1 MNNFKLLC
9 LAFTFLCFCV
19 FAGCSAKYHRESVD
33 LTAYDIIQ
41 NTQGSSLGKIE
52 PFTIDNPAE
61 ELRQR
66 IIKTQPIQISHPASA
81 GIQYLEQIEHW
92 PNDGYLQSA
101 TFTQNVTDETN
112 VITLDLIEALQVA
125 AQNSREYQRQKE
137 QVFQEALNLDLEREE
152 FRTSFFAGWSSQY
165 QLDRTDSDNPNGVV
179 TEGLSNNFSPSISR
193 TFLSGAQLTAQLGW
207 DLAMLLSPRDI
218 SSRGLFGDASLSIPL
233 LRGAGK
239 HIIAEPLTQ
248 AQRNMVYTI
257 FEFERF
263 KRSFAVDIADQYLS
277 VLQRLDAVNNAE
289 QNYRSL
295 ILSAR
300 RAQMD
305 LRQGD
310 ISPVQVDQAY
320 QDELSARNNWVSS
333 LQAFASAMD
342 SFKLQLGLPVE
353 ANLELNR
360 DDFKSLAQSSASII
374 AGATSLDRDEEVP
387 PADAEIILDNPT
399 SLDAGRFEIDPT
411 EAIELA
417 FNNRLDLRISQGHV
431 YDSQRQVVI
440 AADGLKTEITLFGSA
455 STGQGRG
462 IGSAGQPDST
472 VLDLNSGSYSAI
484 LNIDLPTE
492 RTREAIAFRRSYISL
507 EQSVRSLQE
516 LEDRIKLEI
525 RNHLRTLQEERESLR
540 IQARSVNL
548 AEQRVESTN
557 LNLQAGRIEIR
568 DLLEAQEDLLSAQN
582 ALTAAM
588 VNYRIAELELQRDLG
603 VLEVNHEGMWVEYD
617 PEVINNEEIENR

>member
-1 MNNFKLLC
+1 MKLPQWIFCC
-9 LAFTFLCFCV
+9 LLTLSGCV
-19 FAGCSAKYHRESVD
+19 LGGCSAKYHRESVD
-33 LTAYDIIQ
+33 KTTYQTILE
-41 NTQGSSLGKIE
+41 TQKAGLGKTE
-52 PFTIDNPAE
+52 PFTINNPEE

-66 IIKTQPIQISHPASA
+66 IMKTQPILLSHPASA
-81 GIQYLEQIEHW
+81 GTQYLEPIEHW

-101 TFTQNVTDETN
+101 TFTQDVTDETQ
-112 VITLDLIEALQVA
+112 VIILDLLEALQVA
-125 AQNSREYQRQKE
+125 ARNSREYQSQKE
-137 QVFQEALNLDLEREE
+137 QVFQEALNLDLAREE
-152 FRTSFFAGWSSQY
+152 FRTSFFAAWSTQY
-165 QLDRTDSDNPNGVV
+165 ELDRTESDDPGGIV
-179 TEGLSNNFSPSISR
+179 TEGIANNFSPSFSK

-218 SSRGLFGDASLSIPL
+218 SSRGLFGDASLTIPL
-233 LRGAGK
+233 LRGAGR
-239 HIIAEPLTQ
+239 HIVAEPLTQ
-248 AQRNMVYTI
+248 AQRDMVYAI
-257 FEFERF
+257 YEFERF
-263 KRSFAVDIADQYLS
+263 KRSFVVDIADQYLS
-277 VLQRLDAVNNAE
+277 VLQRLDEVNNAE

-333 LQAFASAMD
+333 LQEFAGAMD
-342 SFKLQLGLPVE
+342 AFKLQLGLPVE
-353 ANLELNR
+353 ANIELSR
-360 DDFKSLAQSSASII
+360 EDFDRLAQSSESIL
-374 AGATSLDRDEEVP
+374 ADATTFDREEDIP
-387 PADAEIILDNPT
+387 AADAEIVLDDPT
-399 SLDAGRFEIDPT
+399 GLEAGRFDISPR

-417 FNNRLDLRISQGHV
+417 FQNRLDLRVTQGQV
-431 YDSQRQVVI
+431 YDAQRQVVI

-462 IGSAGQPDST
+462 IGSAGQLDAE
-472 VLDLNSGSYSAI
+472 VLDLDSGFYTAL

-492 RTREAIAFRRSYISL
+492 RTAEAIAFRRSYIGL
-507 EQSVRSLQE
+507 EQSVRSLQD
-516 LEDRIKLEI
+516 LEDSIKLQI

-588 VNYRIAELELQRDLG
+588 VNFRIAELELQRDLG
-603 VLEVNHEGMWVEYD
+603 VLEVNHEGIWTEYN
-617 PEVINNEEIENR
+617 PEVLNNETREIR